1 MNNKLVSYPD
11 SIENMGSKF
20 ETMTLVDRLIEEN
33 LALKRQLNLK
43 TGQLRELQH
52 AVHTFL
58 MNPNPHTQDGLAQRS
73 GQENAA

>member
-20 ETMTLVDRLIEEN
+20 ETMALLDRLIEEN
-33 LALKRQLNLK
+33 QTLKRQLNLK
-43 TGQLRELQH
+43 TGQLRELQR

-58 MNPNPHTQDGLAQRS
+58 MNPNPSTQEDLAQRT